1 MEEIVDKIMDMFE
14 SAIEAEN
21 EEREAT
27 YKKAITKLFNGDFSQ
42 TDVIQDIMDTLSY
55 AIHCEAVQLSGGSS
69 SGKILNIHEGA
80 LKAAYKTKLLE
91 IFEEN
96 DKLKGGDE

>member
-1 MEEIVDKIMDMFE
+1 MEEIVDKIMRVFE
-14 SAIEAEN
+14 HAIEAEN
-21 EEREAT
+21 KDREAT
-27 YKKAITKLFNGDFSQ
+27 YRTAVAELFNGDFSQ